1 MLILDTNIL
10 IAYFGGEEDVI
21 RQIQEWR
28 RQYQPLVISSI
39 TECELLSY
47 PKLSEIE
54 EERIEQFLRENVDAF
69 VYDGILARRAALVRR
84 IVPALKLPAAAIA
97 ALALQLNAP
106 LVTRNIRDFKKI
118 SALEVVGI

>member
-69 VYDGILARRAALVRR
+69 VFDGILARRAALVRR
-84 IVPALKLPAAAIA
+84 IVPALKLPDAAIA